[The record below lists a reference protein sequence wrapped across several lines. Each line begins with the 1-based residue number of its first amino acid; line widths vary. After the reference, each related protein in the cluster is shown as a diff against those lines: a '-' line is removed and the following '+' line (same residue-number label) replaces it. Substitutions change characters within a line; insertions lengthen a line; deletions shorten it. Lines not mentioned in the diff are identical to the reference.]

1 MKMKSEQAIQSDILK
16 YLKSVGAYTIKVSAA
31 TKAGIPDIICCYKG
45 RFIAIEVKRPETKN
59 NVSPL
64 QVANITM
71 IINAQGEVLVAWDK
85 EMVKTFI
92 DNIDRRLLDTF

>member
-1 MKMKSEQAIQSDILK
+1 MKSEQTIQSEILK

-45 RFIAIEVKRPETKN
+45 RFIAIEVKRPETKT

-71 IINAQGEVLVAWDK
+71 IINAQGEALVAWSKDMVIECINKVNK
-85 EMVKTFI
+85 E
-92 DNIDRRLLDTF
+92 LE

>member
-45 RFIAIEVKRPETKN
+45 RFIAIEVKRPEAKT

-71 IINAQGEVLVAWDK
+71 IINAQGEAIVAWDK

-92 DNIDRRLLDTF
+92 DNIDKEIT

>member
-1 MKMKSEQAIQSDILK
+1 MKSEQAIQSDILK

-45 RFIAIEVKRPETKN
+45 RFIAIEVKRPEAKT

-64 QVANITM
+64 QVANISM
-71 IINAQGEVLVAWDK
+71 IINAQGEAIVAWDK

-92 DNIDRRLLDTF
+92 NNIDKEIT

>member
-1 MKMKSEQAIQSDILK
+1 MIMKSEQAIQSDILK

-45 RFIAIEVKRPETKN
+45 RFIAIEVKRPEAKT

-64 QVANITM
+64 QVANISM
-71 IINAQGEVLVAWDK
+71 IINAQGEAIVAWDK

-92 DNIDRRLLDTF
+92 NNIDKEIT

>member
-1 MKMKSEQAIQSDILK
+1 MIMKSEQAIQSDILK

-45 RFIAIEVKRPETKN
+45 RFIAIEVKRPEAKT

-64 QVANITM
+64 QVANISM
-71 IINAQGEVLVAWDK
+71 IVNAQGRALVAWDK
-85 EMVKTFI
+85 ERVITFI
-92 DNIDRRLLDTF
+92 DNIDKEIT

>member
-1 MKMKSEQAIQSDILK
+1 MKSEQAIQSDILK

-31 TKAGIPDIICCYKG
+31 TKVGIPDIICCYKG
-45 RFIAIEVKRPETKN
+45 RFIAIEVKRPEAKT

-71 IINAQGEVLVAWDK
+71 IINAQGEAIVAWDK

-92 DNIDRRLLDTF
+92 DNIDKEIT

>member
-85 EMVKTFI
+85 DMVIEFI
-92 DNIDRRLLDTF
+92 NKLNKELE

>member
-45 RFIAIEVKRPETKN
+45 RFIAIEVKRPEAKT

-71 IINAQGEVLVAWDK
+71 IINAQGEAIVAWDK

-92 DNIDRRLLDTF
+92 NNIDKEIT

>member
-1 MKMKSEQAIQSDILK
+1 MIMKSEQAIQSDILK
-16 YLKSVGAYTIKVSAA
+16 YLKSVGAYPIKVSAA

-45 RFIAIEVKRPETKN
+45 RFIAIEVKRPEAKT

-71 IINAQGEVLVAWDK
+71 IINAQGEAIVAWDK

-92 DNIDRRLLDTF
+92 NNIDKEIT

>member
-1 MKMKSEQAIQSDILK
+1 MKSEQAIQSDILK
-16 YLKSVGAYTIKVSAA
+16 YLKSAGAYTIKVSAA

-71 IINAQGEVLVAWDK
+71 IINAQGEAIVAWDK

-92 DNIDRRLLDTF
+92 DNIDKEIT

>member
-1 MKMKSEQAIQSDILK
+1 MIMKSEQAIQSDILK

-45 RFIAIEVKRPETKN
+45 RFIAIEVKRPEAKT

-71 IINAQGEVLVAWDK
+71 IINAQGEAIVAWDK

-92 DNIDRRLLDTF
+92 NNIDKEIT

>member
-1 MKMKSEQAIQSDILK
+1 MKSEQAIQSDILK

-45 RFIAIEVKRPETKN
+45 RFIAIEVKRPEAKT

-71 IINAQGEVLVAWDK
+71 IINAQGEALVAWDK

-92 DNIDRRLLDTF
+92 NNIDKEIT

>member
-1 MKMKSEQAIQSDILK
+1 MKSEQTIQSEILK

-45 RFIAIEVKRPETKN
+45 RFIAIEVKRPEAKT

-71 IINAQGEVLVAWDK
+71 IINAQGEAIVAWDK

-92 DNIDRRLLDTF
+92 NNIDKEIT

>member
-1 MKMKSEQAIQSDILK
+1 MIMRSEQAIQSDILK

-45 RFIAIEVKRPETKN
+45 RFIAIEVKRPEAKT

-71 IINAQGEVLVAWDK
+71 IINAQGEAIVAWDK

-92 DNIDRRLLDTF
+92 NNIDKEIT

>member
-1 MKMKSEQAIQSDILK
+1 MKMKSGQAIQSDILK

-31 TKAGIPDIICCYKG
+31 TKSGIPDIICCYKG
-45 RFIAIEVKRPETKN
+45 RFIAIEVKRPETKT

-71 IINAQGEVLVAWDK
+71 IINAQGEAIVAWDK

-92 DNIDRRLLDTF
+92 DNIDKEIT

>member
-1 MKMKSEQAIQSDILK
+1 MRSEQAIQSDILK
-16 YLKSVGAYTIKVSAA
+16 YLKSVGAYTIKVAAA
-31 TKAGIPDIICCYKG
+31 TKSGVPDIICCYKG
-45 RFIAIEVKRPETKN
+45 RFIAIEVKRPETKT

-71 IINAQGEVLVAWDK
+71 IINAQGRALIAWDK

-92 DNIDRRLLDTF
+92 DNIDKELT

>member
-85 EMVKTFI
+85 DMVIEFI
-92 DNIDRRLLDTF
+92 NKVNKELE

>member
-1 MKMKSEQAIQSDILK
+1 MVMIMKSEQAIQSDILK

-45 RFIAIEVKRPETKN
+45 RFIAIEVKRPEAKT

-71 IINAQGEVLVAWDK
+71 IINAQGEAIVAWDK

-92 DNIDRRLLDTF
+92 NNIDKEIT

>member
-1 MKMKSEQAIQSDILK
+1 MIMKSEQTIQSEILK

-45 RFIAIEVKRPETKN
+45 RFIAIEVKRPETKT

-64 QVANITM
+64 QVANISM
-71 IINAQGEVLVAWDK
+71 IVNAQGRALVAWDK

-92 DNIDRRLLDTF
+92 NNIDKEIT

>member
-1 MKMKSEQAIQSDILK
+1 MKSEQDIQSDILK

-45 RFIAIEVKRPETKN
+45 RFIAIEVKRPDTKN

-71 IINAQGEVLVAWDK
+71 IINAQGEAIVAWDK

-92 DNIDRRLLDTF
+92 NNIDKEIT

>member
-1 MKMKSEQAIQSDILK
+1 MIMKSEQAIQSDILK

-45 RFIAIEVKRPETKN
+45 RFIAIEVKRPEAKT

-71 IINAQGEVLVAWDK
+71 IINAQGEALVAWDK

-92 DNIDRRLLDTF
+92 DNIDKEIT

>member
-1 MKMKSEQAIQSDILK
+1 MKMKSEQAIQRDILK

-45 RFIAIEVKRPETKN
+45 RFIAIEVKRPETKT

-71 IINAQGEVLVAWDK
+71 IINAQGSALVAWDK

-92 DNIDRRLLDTF
+92 ENIDRS

>member
-1 MKMKSEQAIQSDILK
+1 MIMKSEQAIQSDILK

-45 RFIAIEVKRPETKN
+45 RFIAIEVKRPEAKT

-71 IINAQGEVLVAWDK
+71 IINAQGEAIVAWDK

-92 DNIDRRLLDTF
+92 DNIDKEIT

>member
-1 MKMKSEQAIQSDILK
+1 MMMKSEQTIQSEILK

-45 RFIAIEVKRPETKN
+45 RFIAIEVKRPETKT

-71 IINAQGEVLVAWDK
+71 IINAQGEALVAWDK

-92 DNIDRRLLDTF
+92 DNIDKEIT

>member
-1 MKMKSEQAIQSDILK
+1 MIMRSEQAIQSDILK

-45 RFIAIEVKRPETKN
+45 RFIAIEVKRPETKTN
-59 NVSPL
+59 ISPL

-71 IINAQGEVLVAWDK
+71 IINAQGEALVAWSKD
-85 EMVKTFI
+85 MVKTFI
-92 DNIDRRLLDTF
+92 DNIDKELE

>member
-1 MKMKSEQAIQSDILK
+1 MKSEQTIQSEILK

-71 IINAQGEVLVAWDK
+71 IINAQGEAIVAWDK

-92 DNIDRRLLDTF
+92 DNIDKEIT